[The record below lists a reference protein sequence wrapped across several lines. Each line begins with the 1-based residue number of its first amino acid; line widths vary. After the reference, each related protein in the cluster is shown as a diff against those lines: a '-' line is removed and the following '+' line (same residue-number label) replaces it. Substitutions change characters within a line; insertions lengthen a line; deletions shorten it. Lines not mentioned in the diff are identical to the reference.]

1 MEFKL
6 ADIGEG
12 MQEAEI
18 LRWLVAEGQEVK
30 EDQPLVEIQTD
41 KVTAE
46 LPSPWAGVVV
56 QRRKAEGDL
65 VRVGETL
72 LEIALAAGLPAG
84 PTPAPGTAAAPPGTT
99 AAGAAQPA
107 GGARQQVLASPATR
121 RRALEWG
128 IDLRDVRGTGPAGRV
143 TREDLERHQAEARG
157 GSAPA
162 PASAPASPVR
172 PAAAPARAA
181 GAGEAPPER
190 QPLQGLRRVI
200 ARNMAESHRDIPSAA
215 QLDDCDVTEL
225 WLLRER
231 WNRELEAMGTGE
243 RLTLLPF
250 ALKAVAVAL
259 RRHPGVGVRF
269 DQERQEIVRQRGMHI
284 GIAVDTPDGLIVPV
298 VHDVDRL
305 GVRALAQEIRRL
317 ADAARARALVQED
330 TEGGIFSV
338 TNHGAFGGVYGLPII
353 RRPEVAILGLGRV
366 REEAV
371 VQGGAIAVR
380 RILHFSIA
388 FDHRVLDGGDVGRFA
403 LSLRE
408 LLEHP
413 DRLLLEVQ

>member
-18 LRWLVAEGQEVK
+18 LRWLVTEGQEVR
-30 EDQPLVEIQTD
+30 EDQALLEIQTD

-56 QRRKAEGDL
+56 RRQKAEGDL

-72 LEIALAAGLPAG
+72 LEIDVTEGATARPVPSPSQG
-84 PTPAPGTAAAPPGTT
+84 PAAPPSP
-99 AAGAAQPA
+99 AEAPRPVA
-107 GGARQQVLASPATR
+107 GGSPGRVLASPATR
-121 RRALEWG
+121 RRALEWD

-143 TREDLERHQAEARG
+143 TREDLERHRAESMVGPAEGMQPAEVSPAR
-157 GSAPA
+157 PA
-162 PASAPASPVR
+162 VSRP
-172 PAAAPARAA
+172 PAAAANAA
-181 GAGEAPPER
+181 PER

-200 ARNMAESHRDIPSAA
+200 ARNMAESHRDIPVAA

-225 WLLRER
+225 WQLRLR

-250 ALKAVAVAL
+250 VLKAAAVAL
-259 RRHPGVGVRF
+259 RRRPDVGVRF
-269 DQERQEIVRQRGMHI
+269 DPERQEIVRQEGMHI

-305 GVRALAQEIRRL
+305 GMRALAFEVRRL
-317 ADAARARALVQED
+317 ADGARRRTLLQEE

-338 TNHGAFGGVYGLPII
+338 TNHGALGGVYGLPII

-371 VQGGAIAVR
+371 VLGGAIAIR